1 MALGSAAGVGWASF
15 LQLHE
20 LRIEPLVPRE
30 ELQVDPD
37 LVSLPVK
44 PNQHPGYLA
53 AYRED
58 ELYFV

>member
-1 MALGSAAGVGWASF
+1 MGWALL

-37 LVSLPVK
+37 LVSLPVE
-44 PNQHPGYLA
+44 PNQRPGYPA

-58 ELYFV
+58 GLYFV